1 MSEVG
6 TETRD
11 VPGTSESRHGF
22 MYQQYKDFL
31 NHADLS
37 KALAIAARAWH
48 LSAVPACASAVAA
61 LLLPVGA
68 VFLALGASHDR
79 SPNFTHVASF
89 FL

>member
-1 MSEVG
+1 MSEVS

-11 VPGTSESRHGF
+11 VPGTWESRHRV

-31 NHADLS
+31 NHADLN
-37 KALAIAARAWH
+37 KALVIAARAWH

-79 SPNFTHVASF
+79 SPNFIRVAAF

>member
-6 TETRD
+6 AQTRD
-11 VPGTSESRHGF
+11 I
-22 MYQQYKDFL
+22 YQQYKDFL
-31 NHADLS
+31 NQEDLS

-48 LSAVPACASAVAA
+48 LSAASACTHVLAV
-61 LLLPVGA
+61 LFVPVVA

-79 SPNFTHVASF
+79 SPNFTLIARC